1 MWVFVWMNLAEYSSC
16 DGVALADLVRKRE
29 VSPKE
34 LARLFV
40 EAVEKVNPRI
50 NAVIEVYSDRVEGLD
65 DRVKISEVPDRLVA
79 TLRFSGRW
87 TNSLF
92 EKKTKELLDELRK
105 ARIKTRG
112 NVFSMLYNAPF
123 TPSFMRRNEV
133 AVEVEP

>member
-1 MWVFVWMNLAEYSSC
+1 MNLAEYSSC